1 MTLTKLQ
8 SLLKEA
14 RLARNANA
22 VNALGAAISDI
33 QYTQARLGEF
43 DETQILTSIRKTRD
57 VFQEEIDGQ
66 ERLLATTPEKTAK
79 VAELTERRDLLTSL
93 LPEVFNESA
102 TGRLASVAIIELGAT
117 TAKDMG
123 KVIAKLKADYGLR
136 IDAALA
142 SRIVKGLLTG
152 TYKLEVRE

>member
-1 MTLTKLQ
+1 MTLSKLQ

-33 QYTQARLGEF
+33 QYAQARLGEF

-79 VAELTERRDLLTSL
+79 VTELEARRNVLTEL
-93 LPEVFNESA
+93 LPTQIDESEYENIA
-102 TGRLASVAIIELGAT
+102 MVHVLSNLAT
-117 TAKDMG
+117 TMKDMG
-123 KVIAKLKADYGLR
+123 KVIASIKAEYGLQ
-136 IDAALA
+136 IDAGKMSGA
-142 SRIVKGLLTG
+142 VKKVLSS
-152 TYKLEVRE
+152 K